1 MHVVERNSSAAGRE
15 DAEKHPAMWDGGLD
29 TYVPLS
35 ERWGY
40 SQRKRGEIVKGKLC
54 NGTDASR
61 GAELWLTEAN
71 GGGHPAER
79 PINAVVAVGY
89 CMCNAKALTGAAL
102 AADLSFH
109 QYSPNARTHRSAYTS
124 SINGKAVSRPAS
136 DLSTLILPSRSGC

>member
-1 MHVVERNSSAAGRE
+1 MLDR
-15 DAEKHPAMWDGGLD
+15 GLD

-40 SQRKRGEIVKGKLC
+40 SQRKRGELIEGKLC

-61 GAELWLTEAN
+61 GAELWLIEAN

-89 CMCNAKALTGAAL
+89 CMCNAKALTGAASAL

-109 QYSPNARTHRSAYTS
+109 QYSTNARTHGSVDTS

-136 DLSTLILPSRSGC
+136 DLSTLILPGRSVRREYLD

>member
-1 MHVVERNSSAAGRE
+1 MVDR
-15 DAEKHPAMWDGGLD
+15 GLD
-29 TYVPLS
+29 TSVPQS

-40 SQRKRGEIVKGKLC
+40 SQRKQREIIAGKLC

-61 GAELWLTEAN
+61 GAELWPTEAN

-89 CMCNAKALTGAAL
+89 CMCNAKALTGAASAL

-109 QYSPNARTHRSAYTS
+109 QYGPNARTHRSVYTS
-124 SINGKAVSRPAS
+124 SINGKAVSRPVP
-136 DLSTLILPSRSGC
+136 DLSTLILPATSVC